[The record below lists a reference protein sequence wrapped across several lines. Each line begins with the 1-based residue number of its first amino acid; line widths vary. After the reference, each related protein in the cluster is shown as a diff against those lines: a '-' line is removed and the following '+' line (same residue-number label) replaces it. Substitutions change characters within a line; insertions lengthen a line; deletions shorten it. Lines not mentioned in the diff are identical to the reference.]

1 MDATDYRIVNIL
13 LKNGRIQ
20 MKDLAAQVSLSAP
33 AAAERVR
40 RLEDAGIIE
49 GYKAVVNYDRLGRV
63 VHVQI
68 NVNLKIQRAEK
79 FMEFIEKEESIF
91 ECHHVTGPYSRILQ
105 ARLRNMDE
113 LEVLLGKIQQFG
125 STETYII
132 LSTASGETLRADAS
146 GQKTPLR

>member
-1 MDATDYRIVNIL
+1 MDATDYRIINTL

-20 MKDLAAQVSLSAP
+20 MKELAAQVSLSSP
-33 AAAERVR
+33 AVAERVR

-79 FMEFIEKEESIF
+79 FMEFVEAEEAIF

-113 LEVLLGKIQQFG
+113 LETLLGKIQQFG

-132 LSTASGETLRADAS
+132 LSSSTSERLRSATTD
-146 GQKTPLR
+146 

>member
-1 MDATDYRIVNIL
+1 MDATDYHIINVL

-20 MKDLAAQVSLSAP
+20 LKELAVQVSLSPP
-33 AAAERVR
+33 AVAERVR
-40 RLEDAGIIE
+40 RLEDAGVIE
-49 GYKAVVNYDRLGRV
+49 GYKAIVNYDRLGRV

-79 FMEFIEKEESIF
+79 FMEFVDSEEAIF

-113 LEVLLGKIQQFG
+113 LETLLGKIQQFG

-132 LSTASGETLRADAS
+132 LSSSTSEKLRSA
-146 GQKTPLR
+146 TI